1 MNLFNKKMLAKP
13 MISKQK
19 ETVSK
24 KKKERILENT
34 QPSTQAYLK
43 YTSQFENGVMHIVE
57 DEYSRMVK
65 LGEINYEVAT
75 EEDQLMT
82 VMSYAEA
89 LNTLDKNGRYQLFV
103 HNKPLE
109 DNFFE
114 DTFLDYRGDS
124 LDTYREEINQIIQ
137 NQYEKDAK
145 NFVVEKYAIFS
156 TKAKDVATANRS
168 LNTTIKN
175 FQNRFVNNGVDL
187 PMETCDGI
195 QRLRVMASILRPKR
209 YFTTTYQ
216 DIVFS
221 GLTSKAFIAPSHLRF
236 PRNKPYFYLGDK
248 FASILYIRQY
258 PKYLE
263 DRLIKELCQAGYE
276 IMISIHARP
285 YDMVQAK
292 KMIKTKQVLNRLE
305 VEKQIKQNFKEG
317 LPEEYI
323 SGAVA
328 EIKRSAQELMKEIKD
343 NGQKLFSGIFSMIV
357 ISDTEQSLLEA
368 VHDLEDVCHTWSV
381 EPEIIEDRQ
390 EEALNTILPIGKPYL
405 DVEMNYMRDMT
416 TANVV
421 TQIPFSNVELQSKAG
436 QFYGRNQMTNNMIT
450 INRKKDLITPSGLIL
465 GTSGSGKSMATKWE
479 MLSTFLRYPEDRM
492 IVVDPESEYLVLAR
506 ELGAQILD
514 ISTGTTHHLNILD
527 LPDESLLDQEDRRVD
542 LIKEKANLLS
552 NLFESLLKEFTDEEA
567 SIIDRVTRKTYQ
579 IYNGQIP
586 TLVDWYQVLSK
597 ETGSTAKHL
606 ALKVEP
612 YTIGSQDIFAHATNV
627 DLNSSLVVFNIKKLD
642 ERLKPFAMK
651 VILDTIWKQI
661 VESQGKRT
669 TRLYFDELQLNFDT
683 ESNAQWFMALWS
695 RVRKYGAIP
704 TGITQNVSTL
714 LDSSAGRK
722 MISNSEFL
730 ILLRQKI
737 GDITRLQEVI
747 HLTPKLIKYI
757 NDRAPQ
763 GTGLISAGG
772 ITVPFENP
780 IPKNTQLFIMMNTDA

>member
-89 LNTLDKNGRYQLFV
+89 LNTLDKNARYQLFV

-263 DRLIKELCQAGYE
+263 DRLIKELCQAGHE

-357 ISDTEQSLLEA
+357 IADTEQSLLEA

-627 DLNSSLVVFNIKKLD
+627 DLNSRLVVFNIKKLD